1 MIPLIVI
8 GVVLAIEFAVLAA
21 YLQAPS
27 VRGKRGE
34 KRVRTVLGET
44 QEGIFII
51 YKKTRRS
58 TLTASFFCFTA
69 NTN

>member
-1 MIPLIVI
+1 MIPFIVI
-8 GVVLAIEFAVLAA
+8 GIVLAIGFAVLAA

-44 QEGIFII
+44 QEGLRYVFN
-51 YKKTRRS
+51 R
-58 TLTASFFCFTA
+58 L
-69 NTN
+69 